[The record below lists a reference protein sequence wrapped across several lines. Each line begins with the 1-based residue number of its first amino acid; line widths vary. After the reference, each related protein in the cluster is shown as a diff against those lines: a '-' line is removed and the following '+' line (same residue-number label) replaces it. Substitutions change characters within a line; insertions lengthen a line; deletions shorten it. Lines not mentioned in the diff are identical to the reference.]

1 MRAIAWTFGLLVLGT
16 PLACSS
22 SSASSGGLDP
32 SQKLGAL
39 SSTEVQSLCDWTAKA
54 EGGYGR
60 TITCDAGQGSLQV
73 SADQATCV
81 TDVTPHWSQSTCA
94 STVEDW
100 TTCVQWGLANVCAT
114 MSPTKPANCVA
125 IDVGCFGG
133 DDSVAGD
140 AATD

>member
-54 EGGYGR
+54 EGASREEFAKAIALYACKYNKNENVQRERIKRDGDR
-60 TITCDAGQGSLQV
+60 FDKLWKISR
-73 SADQATCV
+73 SA
-81 TDVTPHWSQSTCA
+81 
-94 STVEDW
+94 
-100 TTCVQWGLANVCAT
+100 
-114 MSPTKPANCVA
+114 
-125 IDVGCFGG
+125 
-133 DDSVAGD
+133 
-140 AATD
+140 